1 MSKFFLTAAF
11 LCAGGFGLP
20 AWDYEGHRMVNQLA
34 LGALPAHF
42 PAFVQT
48 AAARERI
55 AFLAGEADRW
65 RNTPDQPLRH
75 FNGPDH
81 FIDLEDLTPAGLDAK
96 SVSPF
101 RYEFT
106 ARLALARAQHPT
118 NFPPIDAGKNADH
131 TRELAGFLPWTISEY
146 YSKLKSAFSYLKTFE
161 EAGAPEE
168 ITNAQ
173 QNVIY
178 LMGVMGH
185 FVGDATQPLHT
196 TKHFNGWVG
205 DNPHGYTTSRLF
217 HAWIDGGF
225 LHKAG
230 IQLPDLSAQ
239 VRPAQAIEF
248 QYDGRSRQEEVFP
261 RVMAFIMEQH
271 KLVEP
276 LYRLEKQRQLS
287 RDGDVDPKGREFIT
301 RQLAAGGQLLG
312 DLWFTAWQHAPPD
325 TFLKAQLA
333 KRKLAPGPAA
343 EEKSGESKTKTAD

>member
-1 MSKFFLTAAF
+1 MSKFFLVAAF
-11 LCAGGFGLP
+11 CAGSLNLP

-34 LGALPAHF
+34 LAALPAEF
-42 PAFVQT
+42 PAFVKT
-48 AAARERI
+48 PAARERI

-65 RNTPDQPLRH
+65 RNTPEQPFRH

-81 FIDLEDLTPAGLDAK
+81 YIDLEDLAPAGIDPKAM
-96 SVSPF
+96 SHF

-106 ARLALARAQHPT
+106 VQLGIARAKHPEK
-118 NFPPIDAGKNADH
+118 FPPLDAARNADH

-161 EAGAPEE
+161 DGGTPEE

-178 LMGVMGH
+178 VMGVMGH

-205 DNPHGYTTSRLF
+205 DNPQGYTTSRLF

-225 LHKAG
+225 LHRAG
-230 IQLPDLSAQ
+230 LQLQDLSAQ
-239 VRPAQAIEF
+239 SRPAKALGF
-248 QYDGRSRQEEVFP
+248 ASDGRSRQEEVFP
-261 RVMAFIMEQH
+261 RVMEFILEQF
-271 KLVEP
+271 KQVEP
-276 LYRLEKQRQLS
+276 LYALDKQRKLS
-287 RDGDVDPKGREFIT
+287 RDGEIDAQGREFIT
-301 RQLAAGGQLLG
+301 RQLTEGGQMLG
-312 DLWFTAWQHAPPD
+312 DLWLTAWKQAPPD

-333 KRKLAPGPAA
+333 KRKLAAEKPAGEAKGDSKVKGP
-343 EEKSGESKTKTAD
+343 E